1 MPQDMHSKA
10 KTFRLVFLHE
20 ARVLIAD
27 RTLPLVLT
35 LFSVLIGYAIYNG
48 IVETRARDIAVASI
62 LAQQDSRYT
71 SNIDQLRRINA
82 GAEVPAPF
90 SNPADPANIGSGGI
104 GGRYAYVPTNPLAP
118 MAFGQSDMI
127 PNYYLVT
134 YRSRVNFMYDS
145 EIENPWNLLS
155 GRFDVAFVIVYL
167 LPLFIFAMSYNLLS
181 AEREQGTLRMLL
193 SQPLT
198 LTRLVLAKVS
208 IRACAI
214 LACAILIPL
223 IALLI
228 FRVETH
234 SATSLVQLG
243 AWAVLVCAYGLFWF
257 AVAVIANAF
266 SRSSAANALTLVA
279 SWVVFVLIL
288 PVLLNLAVSIASPAP
303 SRTELA
309 TQTRLITVDGLR
321 RYQKLL
327 SADYRYSNQP
337 EMLLPKDG
345 RFAVQPRPQ
354 AAFMLQRDVDA
365 EIQKL
370 LDRFDAQL
378 EGQQS
383 LVDGWGIISP
393 AIIVHEG
400 LATLAGN
407 GSQRYL
413 HFQRQ
418 VATFHTAWKQFFEPR
433 ILEGV
438 AMTEADFAAIPAWVW
453 QEETLRRQ
461 LSDVSA
467 RTLQIIALVLIVG
480 GIGFWRLKKSSAV

>member
-1 MPQDMHSKA
+1 MKA
-10 KTFRLVFLHE
+10 RTFWLVFAHE

-35 LFSVLIGYAIYNG
+35 LFALLIGYAITNG
-48 IVETRARDIAVASI
+48 IVEIRARDAAVASI
-62 LAQQDSRYT
+62 LTKQNERNAR
-71 SNIDQLRRINA
+71 NIDQLQRINA
-82 GAEVPAPF
+82 GIETPAPF
-90 SNPADPANIGSGGI
+90 SNAADPANVGGGL
-104 GGRYAYVPTNPLAP
+104 GGRFAYVPTSALAP

-127 PNYYLVT
+127 PNYYQVT

-198 LTRLVLAKVS
+198 LTKLVLAKVS
-208 IRACAI
+208 IRAGTI
-214 LACAILIPL
+214 LTCAILIPVA
-223 IALLI
+223 ALLI
-228 FRVETH
+228 FRPETRD
-234 SATSLVQLG
+234 AVSLVQLA

-266 SRSSAANALTLVA
+266 SRSSAANALVLVG
-279 SWVVFVLIL
+279 SWVVLVLIV
-288 PVLLNLAVSIASPAP
+288 PVLLNLAVSVASPAP

-321 RYQKLL
+321 RYQKLF
-327 SADYRYSNQP
+327 SADYRYSDKP
-337 EMLLPKDG
+337 DLLLPKDG
-345 RFAVQPRPQ
+345 RFEVQSRPK
-354 AAFMLQRDVDA
+354 AAFMLQRDVEAD
-365 EIQKL
+365 IQKL

-383 LVDGWGIISP
+383 LVDRWGVISP

-400 LATLAGN
+400 LAALAGN

-418 VATFHTAWKQFFEPR
+418 VATFHATWKQFFEPR
-433 ILEGV
+433 ILESR
-438 AMTEADFAAIPAWVW
+438 AMTEADFAAMPTWKW

-461 LSDVSA
+461 LSDLSVRA
-467 RTLQIIALVLIVG
+467 IQILALVLVVA

>member
-1 MPQDMHSKA
+1 MPQATHSKA
-10 KTFRLVFLHE
+10 QTFWLVFRHE

-35 LFSVLIGYAIYNG
+35 LFALLIGYAIYNG
-48 IVETRARDIAVASI
+48 IVETRARDVAIASI
-62 LAQQDSRYT
+62 LAKQDERNGR
-71 SNIDQLRRINA
+71 NIDQLRRINA
-82 GAEVPAPF
+82 GTETPAPF
-90 SNPADPANIGSGGI
+90 SNAADPANVGSGL
-104 GGRYAYVPTNPLAP
+104 GGRFAYVPTSALAP

-127 PNYYLVT
+127 PNYYQVT

-155 GRFDVAFVIVYL
+155 GRFDVAFVVVYL

-198 LTRLVLAKVS
+198 LTKLVLAKVS
-208 IRACAI
+208 IRASAI
-214 LACAILIPL
+214 LACAILIP
-223 IALLI
+223 AAAVLI
-228 FRVETH
+228 FRPETRD
-234 SATSLVQLG
+234 AVSLAQLG

-266 SRSSAANALTLVA
+266 SRSSAANALTLVG
-279 SWVVFVLIL
+279 SWVVLVLIV
-288 PVLLNLAVSIASPAP
+288 PVLLNLAVSVASPAP

-309 TQTRLITVDGLR
+309 TQTRLITVEGLR
-321 RYQKLL
+321 RYQKLF
-327 SADYRYSNQP
+327 SADYRYSDKP
-337 EMLLPKDG
+337 ETLLPKDG
-345 RFAVQPRPQ
+345 RFDVQSRPK
-354 AAFMLQRDVDA
+354 AAFMLQRDVETD
-365 EIQKL
+365 IQKL

-383 LVDGWGIISP
+383 LVDRWGVVSP

-400 LATLAGN
+400 LAALAGN

-433 ILEGV
+433 ILEGK
-438 AMTEADFAAIPAWVW
+438 AMTEADFAAMPTWTW
-453 QEETLRRQ
+453 QEEAMRRQ
-461 LSDVSA
+461 LSDLSV
-467 RTLQIIALVLIVG
+467 RTIQILGLVLVVA
-480 GIGFWRLKKSSAV
+480 GIGFWRLKTSSAV